1 MIERMTPEQ
10 ARELIPFRE
19 EQRRR
24 ALSTETIDCTSAIA
38 AVNRLYEAGGCEKPR
53 LVLFF
58 TSPAMCLLARG
69 VLMRL
74 SALRSQL
81 ESQLRSQL
89 GSQLESQL
97 ESQLGSQLRSQLGS
111 QLRSQL
117 RSQLGSQLESQLES
131 QLWSQLESQL
141 WSQLSSQLWSQL
153 SSQLVNG
160 DLHQELWFIGG
171 WDRFWLAFY
180 EFARRIGMKL
190 APKLTAHFDAYQ
202 EYADTCG
209 VAYFYPQVAFVSDR
223 PERISFDSARRL
235 HADDGPALKFRD
247 GYSVYAWKG
256 MRVDAS
262 LIEKR
267 HEITT
272 DQIKAERNAEQRR
285 VLMEIYAHLHGPGR
299 IVADMKARLMSE
311 DVSHGRPR
319 KLYEIDGN
327 RFLHVINGSLEPD
340 GSRREFLLG
349 AHPDAMTPHDAVA
362 ASYGRPAAKYR
373 EAVRS

>member
-81 ESQLRSQL
+81 E
-89 GSQLESQL
+89 
-97 ESQLGSQLRSQLGS
+97 
-111 QLRSQL
+111 SQL

>member
-1 MIERMTPEQ
+1 MKIEHMTPEQ
-10 ARELIPFRE
+10 ARQLLPFRE
-19 EQRRR
+19 EQRSR
-24 ALSTETIDCTSAIA
+24 ALSTETNDRVAATA

-58 TSPAMCLLARG
+58 SSPAMCLLARG
-69 VLMRL
+69 ALMRL
-74 SALRSQL
+74 PDLESQLGSHLGSHL

-89 GSQLESQL
+89 GSQLANGALSQ
-97 ESQLGSQLRSQLGS
+97 G
-111 QLRSQL
+111 
-117 RSQLGSQLESQLES
+117 
-131 QLWSQLESQL
+131 
-141 WSQLSSQLWSQL
+141 
-153 SSQLVNG
+153 
-160 DLHQELWFIGG
+160 LWFIGG
-171 WDRFWLAFY
+171 WDRYWLAFY

-202 EYADTCG
+202 EYSDTCG
-209 VAYFYPQVAFVSDR
+209 IAFLYPHVAFVSDR
-223 PERISFDSARRL
+223 PERMSFDPGRRL

-256 MRVDAS
+256 MRVDPS
-262 LIEKR
+262 LIEGR
-267 HEITT
+267 RDITT
-272 DQIKAERNAEQRR
+272 KQIQDERNAEKRR
-285 VLMEIYAHLHGPGR
+285 VLMEVYAHVHGPGR
-299 IVADMKARLMSE
+299 IIADMNARLISE

-319 KLYEIDGN
+319 KLYEIGDS

-349 AHPDAMTPHDAVA
+349 AEPNATTPHEAVA